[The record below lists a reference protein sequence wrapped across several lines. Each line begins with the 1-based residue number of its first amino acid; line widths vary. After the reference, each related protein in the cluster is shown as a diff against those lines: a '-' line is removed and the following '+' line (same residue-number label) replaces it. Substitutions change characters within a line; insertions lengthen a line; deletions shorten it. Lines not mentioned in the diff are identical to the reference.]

1 MKLVGAFLAA
11 VAAFV
16 VVKVL
21 LKLAAPGETMELLL
35 TAVAAAVIAGIFTR
49 HLRAQNRES

>member
-35 TAVAAAVIAGIFTR
+35 TAVAAAVIAGVFTR